1 MKSFKISFYKS
12 ESGELVKIKE
22 LFRLAD
28 SIDELVAA
36 PPQEFFDM
44 LSDYFPLQGWAE
56 MEENRANVYVI
67 FAPRAAEGV
76 SDIEVNDF
84 REWLDNIKPA
94 DFKGTV

>member
-12 ESGELVKIKE
+12 EGGELIKIRE

-28 SIDELVAA
+28 SIDELVAS
-36 PPQEFFDM
+36 PPQEFMEM
-44 LSDYFPLQGWAE
+44 LNDYFPLQGWAE

-67 FAPRAAEGV
+67 FAPRAAEGDKDV
-76 SDIEVNDF
+76 EVNDF
-84 REWLDNIKPA
+84 RKWLDNIKPA